1 LSPVDAPP
9 INPPLLAA
17 VLTNDEWLEYVRN
30 WRNHDVT
37 LPPAVRRYDSR
48 GRLTLEPS
56 SARVTGTTPVPCNG
70 GPVSAGFHGLHAAAV
85 EKVNGTPLPA
95 RGGPDHP

>member
-1 LSPVDAPP
+1 MASADPPP
-9 INPPLLAA
+9 INPQLLAA
-17 VLTNDEWLEYVRN
+17 VLTNDEWLQYVRN

-37 LPPAVRRYDSR
+37 VPPAVRRYDSR

-70 GPVSAGFHGLHAAAV
+70 GPVSAGLHGLHATAV

-95 RGGPDHP
+95 RGGPDQP